1 MCISCARRPVTGPQ
15 AEGVK
20 VLARTHKTLI
30 WERSAV
36 VLRLR
41 ASLGRP

>member
-1 MCISCARRPVTGPQ
+1 VHQLRRAAGGSPQ

-36 VLRLR
+36 CCRLR